1 MSEKTTFARW
11 SGKLFYGGVL
21 AFALSVLTA
30 EWLSRELH
38 EFYRE
43 SMLWRDLFGADPNTI
58 TTTLEKVSWALIF
71 VCSWWMFWKLD
82 SFLGFEPRAK
92 EPEIPRET
100 EEVKVSEGDETESDE
115 RKRVKESKKEEQK
128 TGEKEP
134 FESKDEENSEGG
146 QSGETFASVQPE
158 SPFDP
163 MEAGFAETLG
173 LEKPYAE
180 EEIKSAYRKLIAQYH
195 PDRVSAMGPEI
206 REVAETKAK
215 EINEAY
221 EYFRKKFERDQ
232 EPDSP

>member
-1 MSEKTTFARW
+1 MSKKTIFARW
-11 SGKLFYGGVL
+11 SGKLFFGGFL
-21 AFALSVLTA
+21 AFALSILTA
-30 EWLSRELH
+30 KWLSGELH
-38 EFYRE
+38 NFYRE
-43 SMLWRDLFGADPNTI
+43 TTLWRDLFRANPNTI

-82 SFLGFEPRAK
+82 SLLGFEPRAK

-100 EEVKVSEGDETESDE
+100 EEVKASEGDETGSDE
-115 RKRVKESKKEEQK
+115 RKRVKESKKKEKKSQ
-128 TGEKEP
+128 EKEP
-134 FESKDEENSEGG
+134 SQSKNDEESEGG

-163 MEAGFAETLG
+163 VEAGFAETLG